1 MQTVGLEPELEG
13 DSPPTR
19 ELAGSG
25 KFPRAGLHALQS
37 LAQVSPLSCHKG
49 KFSAGPG
56 LTAGTLRVTPND
68 LGIVHEDTGYASLRQ
83 RPREFVGAS
92 AKGIALSSRAPLQ
105 LARAWNFYFSFQSL
119 PSQPSMPPTGN
130 GSTPPT
136 GAGLASSISTRE
148 QLLIDAETKGVAFH
162 LAIGYGPRGN
172 LILVVRAPLGI
183 TLVRGLEVTFG
194 AQPVQRAPF
203 NICLS
208 DGCQAVLILSKP
220 LQEEILKAER
230 TLITAYAPNGT
241 PYQAVASLKGPGT
254 AIDTLNKRR
263 GPS

>member
-1 MQTVGLEPELEG
+1 
-13 DSPPTR
+13 
-19 ELAGSG
+19 
-25 KFPRAGLHALQS
+25 
-37 LAQVSPLSCHKG
+37 
-49 KFSAGPG
+49 
-56 LTAGTLRVTPND
+56 
-68 LGIVHEDTGYASLRQ
+68 
-83 RPREFVGAS
+83 
-92 AKGIALSSRAPLQ
+92 
-105 LARAWNFYFSFQSL
+105 
-119 PSQPSMPPTGN
+119 MPPTGN

-148 QLLIDAETKGVAFH
+148 QLLIDAETKRVAFH

-220 LQEEILKAER
+220 LQEEIL
-230 TLITAYAPNGT
+230 ITAYAPNGT